1 MKIERMP
8 EQKIETGHSS
18 RKLEKRK
25 TREESKFIT
34 SGIEEQSGAIAR
46 WSLSPTP
53 IPSYGKTIP
62 KLAEAL
68 SFVEIVDPHIEK
80 RIKEISKEDREMT
93 EDDIAFAASVA
104 LAKAKVV
111 ENEGGLE
118 PKAKE
123 GLAEYKKTILSGI
136 GKIIGKT
143 GGEKALHTT
152 AAISLALTACSTAV
166 TPKNPEATQRVEAIA
181 TETVQIPTEIP
192 TPTEAKHSVYGIEG
206 GPAHSVEDSKTYQ
219 LRELVSEEDWEKIKG
234 EISIKDLSDGK
245 RLVTYQLPWGCQ
257 AQEDGSYSQEY
268 INTSRELHPEVHD
281 VEVAALCDIA
291 PNSSTYGTVS
301 LENYK
306 KFSLDQLVEEA
317 LENESLSTELNE
329 DKIRELSE
337 QLECKNGPTCINE
350 IIGSPNEVHFEFIS
364 SGVFENIELRDE
376 STKEI
381 IGRLTVLNSV
391 SKDKDEKPIVVQI
404 IVQVESFSNP
414 GVNAF
419 AGIYHTVLMNNG
431 ATLDSVRDE
440 NGIIDLEKWREIMPK
455 GSMWTFNLS
464 KNGTTYVFLEHTYF
478 KTKEYN
484 QAVSEF
490 ISSSGT
496 ELPADLIIVPSGAAF
511 IPSGA
516 PDR

>member
-1 MKIERMP
+1 MP

-25 TREESKFIT
+25 TRKESKFIT
-34 SGIEEQSGAIAR
+34 SGIEEQSGAMAR

-62 KLAEAL
+62 ELAEAL

-206 GPAHSVEDSKTYQ
+206 GPAHSVEDPKTYQ

-257 AQEDGSYSQEY
+257 AQEDGFYSQEY

-281 VEVAALCDIA
+281 VEVAALCDTTSDS
-291 PNSSTYGTVS
+291 PTYGTVPI
-301 LENYK
+301 ENYK

-317 LENESLSTELNE
+317 LENESLSMELNE
-329 DKIRELSE
+329 EKVRELSE
-337 QLECKNGPTCINE
+337 QLECRGSTCMSE
-350 IIGSPNEVHFEFIS
+350 TVRSPNYVDFQCIS

-376 STKEI
+376 NTKEA
-381 IGRLTVLNSV
+381 IGELTVLNGV
-391 SKDKDEKPIVVQI
+391 SRDRDEKPIVVQI
-404 IVQVESFSNP
+404 ILQIELFSNP

-419 AGIYHTVLMNNG
+419 PGIYQTLLMING
-431 ATLDSVRDE
+431 ETLDNVRDE
-440 NGIIDLEKWREIMPK
+440 NGIIDLEKWKEIMPES
-455 GSMWTFNLS
+455 SMWTFILS
-464 KNGTTYVFLEHTYF
+464 KNGTTYVFLEHTHF
-478 KTKEYN
+478 KTQEYN
-484 QAVSEF
+484 QAVSKF
-490 ISSSGT
+490 INSSGT
-496 ELPADLIIVPSGAAF
+496 ELPADLIIAPSGAAF

-516 PDR
+516 PAR